1 MAKDRSRNKVR
12 TRKENTR
19 EERKVIASRELLTF
33 SFRYLDQ
40 TQPKTKP
47 ETIELWQELE
57 LFPTLITRLK
67 DLSSLTRDEA
77 CNQQQIKI
85 YGDFP
90 SKDKTDFVAPN
101 YIDKH
106 VAWGVIEGL
115 GGVPRVAGY
124 MSGNTFFIV
133 FLDSNHKF
141 WKSDK
146 KRT

>member
-1 MAKDRSRNKVR
+1 MARDRGRNSAR
-12 TRKENTR
+12 SRKENTR
-19 EERKVIASRELLTF
+19 EERKVVEVRELLTF
-33 SFRYLDQ
+33 SFRDLDQ
-40 TQPKTKP
+40 TQPKKKP
-47 ETIELWQELE
+47 ETVELWQELR
-57 LFPTLITRLK
+57 LYPALLTRLK
-67 DLSSLTRDEA
+67 ELSTLTRDEA
-77 CNQQQIKI
+77 CTQQQIKI
-85 YGDFP
+85 YGEFP
-90 SKDKTDFVAPN
+90 PKGKTDFVAPG

-133 FLDSNHKF
+133 FLDSDHKF